1 MIYAFDDC
9 QFNTRLYTLQYGQQ
23 IVHLRPKVFE
33 VLLYLVEHRKRVI
46 SKQELAEQV
55 WPNQFIADSTLES
68 TIRDVRQAFKDS
80 GYTQRTIRTRP
91 GYGYQFIPFVTEENE
106 KQNPQWTDDA
116 ITYLRHDDSSLEGL
130 EIVADSGPLHSPLSL
145 NISNRTGRRSIEQ
158 SILENLSARST
169 VPFLG
174 RVSYL
179 EWFAQHLEDTMS
191 GHPRVLLLQ
200 GEAGLGKTRLLK
212 EMRAGA
218 ERLGIRVH
226 SGRFFEHLTVPYL
239 PFVEAL
245 RMELKQTQEQAEDT
259 INTEVEFMRQLFP
272 PSIDFNSVPSDS
284 TTAQAEQERT
294 RLFFAVSR
302 AFLNMAQREATLFI
316 VDDLQW
322 ADSSSLDLFGH
333 LIFALADSIDSEAV
347 PLMVV
352 CTFRPEETNDRFSRL
367 LARIQR
373 EPICNMQILNG
384 FDEDEVQAF
393 LQSIGLQSPSH
404 QLTVTINQVTR
415 GNPMFIQEV
424 LIHMVHKHVLEER
437 GGFVTTMAAPADLR
451 LPNEV
456 TDVISSRIEA
466 LSEDCQKVLILAAL
480 CGDAISVEIL
490 EMASGLD
497 GDVMLD
503 LLEEGIRHNLLAS
516 EGQALC
522 FAHPLIRHVFYHRP
536 STVRRQRLHQ
546 QIAQIL
552 QRIHAEHLDAYMREI
567 THHLIRAGEA
577 TTPQVI
583 VNYAYKAGD
592 QAFMTAAWSEA
603 AQYYEA
609 ALSASASIAQFSI
622 RDRAELHYRAGLARY
637 RDMDAGPALAHYE
650 EAIAAYRLA
659 RNLEG
664 IARSLM
670 EQTRTRYTLAAGP
683 LGALVDIEPLAT
695 ALEALGERE
704 TELHGNIL
712 TVMSDAYSTA
722 QQQGKAK
729 ALARRAL
736 EMGQRLKDGRLEA
749 QASQVLGIAQSR
761 SLNVREGVQAF
772 QHAVALARRADDRL
786 LEGAALARLP
796 VSLMRLGQLREVEI
810 VGQQAC
816 ELTRQYQDWGAYSV
830 PLSAL
835 TAVAVA
841 RGDFQAA
848 ERYAHETM
856 LMVSRSHY
864 PWAGE
869 RTVYSLACARMLRG
883 EWKAAEAA
891 LDMLLEPGRIFR
903 EVGHPTQ
910 LTVSILRQ
918 LIQSYA
924 GKEVALPV
932 LDQDDVMI
940 GSEIDTFS
948 LDPWCA
954 WVELMDFHQAPA
966 FSQRL
971 YQILKQAE
979 KKDLIF
985 AIGWICLLPRI
996 LGVAATLNC
1005 WWDIAETHFSSA
1017 LDVAANLE
1025 ALPEFGRTYLDYARM
1040 LHARGSK
1047 GDYRRA
1053 RTLAKHAEALF
1064 SQIGMPSFAL
1074 RAKELI

>member
-1 MIYAFDDC
+1 MIYTFDNC
-9 QFNTRLYTLQYGQQ
+9 QFNTHLYTLQRGQQ
-23 IVHLRPKVFE
+23 VVHLRPKVFE
-33 VLLYLVEHRKRVI
+33 VLLYLLEHRDRVV

-55 WPNQFIADSTLES
+55 WPNQFIADATLES
-68 TIRDVRQAFKDS
+68 TIRDVRQACRNS
-80 GYTQRTIRTRP
+80 GYAQRTIRTRP
-91 GYGYQFIPFVTEENE
+91 GHGYQFIPSVTEESKEQESQETN
-106 KQNPQWTDDA
+106 DA
-116 ITYLRHDDSSLEGL
+116 TPYPRHDDLPLEAL
-130 EIVADSGPLHSPLSL
+130 EIASDNSPLHTPFSPHV
-145 NISNRTGRRSIEQ
+145 SNGGRQRSIEQ
-158 SILENLSARST
+158 SILENLSARSAP
-169 VPFLG
+169 PFLG
-174 RVSYL
+174 RVSYVD
-179 EWFAQHLEDTMS
+179 WFSQHLEDAMS

-218 ERLGIRVH
+218 ESQGVRVY

-245 RMELKQTQEQAEDT
+245 RTDLKQTLDPVKDT
-259 INTEVEFMRQLFP
+259 INTEVELMRQLFP
-272 PSIDFNSVPSDS
+272 SPAALRSVPSDS
-284 TTAQAEQERT
+284 TTAQAEQERIQ
-294 RLFFAVSR
+294 LFLAVSR
-302 AFLNMAQREATLFI
+302 AFLNMAQREATVFV

-322 ADSSSLDLFGH
+322 ADPSSLDLFGH
-333 LIFALADSIDSEAV
+333 LIFTLADSSEDEAI
-347 PLMVV
+347 PMMVV
-352 CTFRPEETNDRFSRL
+352 CSFRPEEAEGRLSRL

-373 EPICNMQILNG
+373 EPICHTHTLKG
-384 FDEDEVQAF
+384 FDEAEVQAF
-393 LQSIGLQSPSH
+393 LQSIGLESPSH
-404 QLTVTINQVTR
+404 QLTATINEVTR

-424 LIHMVHKHVLEER
+424 LIHMAHQHVLEER
-437 GGFVTTMAAPADLR
+437 GGFVTTTAAPADLR

-456 TDVISSRIEA
+456 TDVISNRIGA

-480 CGDAISVEIL
+480 YGDAISVQVL
-490 EMASGLD
+490 ETASGLD
-497 GDVMLD
+497 EDMLLD
-503 LLEEGIRHNLLAS
+503 LLEEGVRHNLLAS

-536 STVRRQRLHQ
+536 SAVRRQRLHQ

-552 QRIHAEHLDAYMREI
+552 QRLHADHLDAYLREI

-577 TTPQVI
+577 TAPQVI
-583 VNYAYKAGD
+583 VDYAHKSGD

-650 EAIAAYRLA
+650 EAIAGYRLA
-659 RNLEG
+659 GNLQG
-664 IARSLM
+664 VARSLM

-695 ALEALGERE
+695 VLEALGEHE

-736 EMGQRLKDGRLEA
+736 EMGQRLQDARLEA
-749 QASQVLGIAQSR
+749 QAFQVLGIAQSR
-761 SLNVREGVQAF
+761 SLNVPEGVQAF

-835 TAVAVA
+835 TAAAVA

-883 EWKAAEAA
+883 EWMAAEAA
-891 LDMLLEPGRIFR
+891 LDMLLESGPVFHQ
-903 EVGHPTQ
+903 VGHTTQ
-910 LTVSILRQ
+910 LTISILRQ

-924 GKEVALPV
+924 GKECPLPAL
-932 LDQDDVMI
+932 DRDDIMI

-954 WVELMDFHQAPA
+954 WVDLADFHQTPA
-966 FSQRL
+966 LSQRL
-971 YQILKQAE
+971 YQVLQQAE
-979 KKDLIF
+979 KKGLLF
-985 AIGWICLLPRI
+985 AIGWLCLIPRI
-996 LGVAATLNC
+996 LGVAATLNR
-1005 WWDIAETHFSSA
+1005 WWDVAEAHLSSA
-1017 LDVAANLE
+1017 LDVAANLG
-1025 ALPEFGRTYLDYARM
+1025 ALPELGRTYLNYAHM
-1040 LHARGSK
+1040 LHVRGGR
-1047 GDYRRA
+1047 GDRQRA
-1053 RTLAKHAEALF
+1053 RALAEHAAALF
-1064 SQIGMPSFAL
+1064 AKISMPSFAL
-1074 RAKELI
+1074 RAKAFL